1 MDSAVKSDSSGA
13 LGSAIVGTN
22 QTAVLPSAGVDGIS
36 AIIFLLGTF
45 RLRRIRC
52 HGRRL
57 TPYIVFLP
65 TDSRRRR
72 IMLLRQR
79 CKRLPILGSDSGTSN
94 SLPVLLSLTRTNM
107 RQPPFGYKKEPPQC

>member
-57 TPYIVFLP
+57 TPDIVFWP

-79 CKRLPILGSDSGTSN
+79 CKRFTDPGIGLWNIEFMTSAFVFDSHKHAPASFWVQKRAPT
-94 SLPVLLSLTRTNM
+94 M
-107 RQPPFGYKKEPPQC
+107 